1 MKKLYAIILII
12 ILTTFTLPVSANSS
26 NVDVKMV
33 PINLLTED
41 EEPVYI
47 GNNYD
52 ENSSAGYEDM
62 TDSNGNKYK
71 YRIRYIKR
79 KSTDLTL
86 QQSQFILNL
95 YRGQTKSV
103 TESYTATRSSSVD
116 WSSSSTSSS
125 SFQSAEKGISSS
137 MSTTLQTHN
146 AESASYSISKGTTY
160 VFPEDAPASARYCN
174 IYAGFCQDIYDV
186 VSDYVPF
193 RVYDK
198 KTKVTYTNV
207 TTPPPYPDEDPYH
220 MYEFDITV
228 QLEDGRVY
236 RYHVTCPPHHYED
249 DYYQIPEV
257 KRVLREY
264 EDGYK
269 HETISGYDFSSR
281 EVFYGTLIMPIPY
294 ERHVFI
300 Y

>member
-1 MKKLYAIILII
+1 MKKFYAIILII
-12 ILTTFTLPVSANSS
+12 ILTSFSLPVSANSDNI
-26 NVDVKMV
+26 NVKLIPMN
-33 PINLLTED
+33 ILAED

-47 GNNYD
+47 GNNYA
-52 ENSSAGYEDM
+52 ENSMTGYEVM

-71 YRIRYIKR
+71 YRIRYIR
-79 KSTDLTL
+79 RNSTDLTL
-86 QQSQFILNL
+86 NQSQFILNL

-103 TESYTATRSSSVD
+103 TESYSATRSSSVN

-125 SFQSAEKGISSS
+125 SFNSAESGINSS
-137 MSTTLQTHN
+137 MSTTLSTNN
-146 AESASYSISKGTTY
+146 AESASYSISRGTIY
-160 VFPEDAPASARYCN
+160 VFPTDAPADARYCN

-228 QLEDGRVY
+228 ELEDGRVY
-236 RYHVTCPPHHYED
+236 RYNVTCPPHHFED
-249 DYYQIPEV
+249 DYYEIPEV

-264 EDGYK
+264 ADGYK
-269 HETISGYDFSSR
+269 HETISEYDFSSR
-281 EVFYGTLIMPIPY
+281 EVFNGTLIMPIPY
-294 ERHVFI
+294 ERHVYI